1 MLGPYSKVPQ
11 TSQHPK
17 VFGSGILV
25 LTGILPSHL
34 LSPLPSMM
42 KNQDSSIFLKK
53 KPKSALQQKTLL
65 GFTSFILMIKG
76 KAQQKKKELTYPTK
90 ARQHGHKNVIH
101 SPNWLKSVDQLVLK
115 MVSVSQRGCCTCFK
129 LHKTKLKLFKSP
141 PLNFIAY
148 LLFHR

>member
-1 MLGPYSKVPQ
+1 MPQ
-11 TSQHPK
+11 TSQHPR

-34 LSPLPSMM
+34 LPPLPSMM
-42 KNQDSSIFLKK
+42 KNQNSSIFLKK
-53 KPKSALQQKTLL
+53 KPKSALQQKTFL
-65 GFTSFILMIKG
+65 GSTSFLLMIKG
-76 KAQQKKKELTYPTK
+76 KAQQKKKK
-90 ARQHGHKNVIH
+90 KNSHTLPRKDSMATRMSYIAQTDSKVWI
-101 SPNWLKSVDQLVLK
+101 NWFLRVDQL
-115 MVSVSQRGCCTCFK
+115 VSVSQRGCCICFK